1 MDFTLSLVIQIAIII
16 ASLVILGY
24 LVHLF
29 YFSDK
34 AEHFVKNV
42 LAVAADPP
50 NKAAVAAHVAP
61 QTSAYVVLG
70 LSAFIFLVQ
79 SGGII
84 QNILTNRK
92 VSYR

>member
-1 MDFTLSLVIQIAIII
+1 MDFSLGLVIQIAIII

-29 YFSDK
+29 YFSTD
-34 AEHFVKNV
+34 ATHFVEDI
-42 LAVAADPP
+42 A
-50 NKAAVAAHVAP
+50 KATPSGKPEVPAHTKAKP
-61 QTSAYVVLG
+61 SGYVVLG

-79 SGGII
+79 TGGIV
-84 QNILTNRK
+84 QNVLASRK